1 MLRERYRRDR
11 QGRSEKRSEKVFSG
25 DGLVSPTWLATD
37 SDKKDW
43 EKRDRRREIEREIV
57 V

>member
-1 MLRERYRRDR
+1 LLRERYRRDR

-37 SDKKDW
+37 SDNKDW
-43 EKRDRRREIEREIV
+43 EERKER
-57 V
+57 